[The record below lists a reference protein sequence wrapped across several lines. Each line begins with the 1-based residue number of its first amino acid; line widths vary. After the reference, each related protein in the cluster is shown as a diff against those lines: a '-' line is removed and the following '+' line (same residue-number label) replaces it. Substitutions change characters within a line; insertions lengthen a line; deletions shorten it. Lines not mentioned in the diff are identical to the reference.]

1 MNLKIKLLFFLIF
14 SAFSIFGK
22 NTNIDSL
29 LSLLPKVKDTTKINI
44 LLEITN
50 YHLSGGGIPKAKE
63 FCEQAIEAAMPEKNV
78 SFLAN
83 AFYKMGNIYI
93 VTGNLSTALDYY
105 LKSYSLLEKTS
116 NKKLLYGV
124 SNAIGNNYLAQ
135 KKFTK
140 ALEFY
145 DRAFVIAS
153 ELNDAYGRSILL
165 IGKGN
170 VYFEQKEYKK
180 ALDALSKA
188 ANGLDKTKFKNEYSI
203 ILGNIGNVY
212 LAINENDKALKVFQ
226 YACQIS
232 QELDNKYG
240 TGLNLTGIGTAYR
253 KKNNIK
259 MALVNYY
266 KSMDIFMRSYAKYDL
281 KDVYKEIAITYNK
294 QNKNDSAFRY
304 MQLYA
309 AINDSIFSEENS
321 KMIAQMQTKY
331 ESVKKE
337 EENKA
342 LVARNELSDVKIQQQ
357 SRFQIGLL
365 FFLGMIFIFAIF
377 LYRSNKQKQ
386 KNNQIILIQ
395 KEKVEGQRMQLLI
408 KNKEIVDS
416 ITYAKRLQEAI
427 LPPIEMLVKYL
438 PESFIMYKPKDIVA
452 GDFYWMEVVSPML
465 ITGDFEN
472 PAEDNNNIT
481 SLSDKKL
488 VLIAAADCTGHG
500 VPGAIV
506 SVVCSNAL
514 NRTVKEFG
522 ISDPGKIL
530 DKVRD
535 LVVETFIRK
544 NSNGEMNEVKDGMD
558 ISLISIEFGNG
569 PGEKVVIKWAGANNS
584 LWVIKNMKDQVFE
597 ERSTI
602 NSHLPDAGLQ
612 LIEIKANKQSIGK
625 TESPTPFT
633 SHCVELSKGDLI
645 YLFTDGYADQFGGA
659 KGKKFKYLQ
668 LKELLL
674 ANSHLSMQEQKRNLD
689 RTIENWKGELEQVD
703 DILIIG
709 IRV

>member
-1 MNLKIKLLFFLIF
+1 MNLKIKLLLFLLF
-14 SAFSIFGK
+14 SAFRIFGN

-29 LSLLPKVKDTTKINI
+29 LSLLPKVKDTVKIKV

-50 YHLSGGGIPKAKE
+50 YHQSIGDFPKAKE
-63 FCEQAIEAAMPEKNV
+63 FCEQAIIDAMPEKNV
-78 SFLAN
+78 SFLAKS
-83 AFYKMGNIYI
+83 FYMMGNIYI
-93 VTGNLSTALDYY
+93 VIGNLTTALDYY
-105 LKSYSLLEKTS
+105 LKSFSLLEKTS

-135 KKFTK
+135 KKFSK

-145 DRAFVIAS
+145 DLAFVIAS
-153 ELNDAYGRSILL
+153 ELNDSYGRSVLL

-170 VYFEQKEYKK
+170 VYFEQKEYEK

-188 ANGLDKTKFKNEYSI
+188 ANGLDKTKFRYEYSI
-203 ILGNIGNVY
+203 VLGNIGNIY
-212 LAINENDKALKVFQ
+212 LAINENGKALKVFQ

-232 QELDNKYG
+232 QELDNMYV
-240 TGLNLTGIGTAYR
+240 TAHNLSGIATAYR

-266 KSMDIFMRSYAKYDL
+266 KSMDIFMQSYAKYDL

-309 AINDSIFSEENS
+309 TINDSIFSEENS

-342 LVARNELSDVKIQQQ
+342 LLARNELSDIKIQQQ

-365 FFLGMIFIFAIF
+365 FFLGMIFIFAVF

-386 KNNQIILIQ
+386 KNNQIILVQ

-427 LPPIEMLVKYL
+427 LPPLEMLVNYL
-438 PESFIMYKPKDIVA
+438 PDSFIMYKPKDIVA
-452 GDFYWMEVVSPML
+452 GDFYWMEVVSPIL
-465 ITGDFEN
+465 RTGDLEN
-472 PAEDNNNIT
+472 PTVHNSNKT
-481 SLSDKKL
+481 SSPGKKL

-522 ISDPGKIL
+522 ISEPGKIL
-530 DKVRD
+530 DKVRE

-558 ISLISIEFGNG
+558 ISLISIEFGKG

-584 LWVIKNMKDQVFE
+584 LWVIKNMKDQLFE
-597 ERSTI
+597 KRST
-602 NSHLPDAGLQ
+602 NSNLPDSGLQ

-625 TESPTPFT
+625 TESPMPFT
-633 SHCVELSKGDLI
+633 SHCVELNKGDLI
-645 YLFTDGYADQFGGA
+645 YLFTDGYADQFGGE

-674 ANSHLSMQEQKRNLD
+674 ANSHLPMQEQKRSLD
-689 RTIENWKGELEQVD
+689 LTIENWKGELEQVD

-709 IRV
+709 IKV